1 VTDDRLRR
9 TMAEVLDVPSE
20 LLTETSSPDS
30 VASWDSLNH
39 LLVVSAL
46 ESEFGVTLS
55 VDDALQMRSVSA
67 ARAILRERGAG
78 V

>member
-1 VTDDRLRR
+1 
-9 TMAEVLDVPSE
+9 MAEVLDVPSE